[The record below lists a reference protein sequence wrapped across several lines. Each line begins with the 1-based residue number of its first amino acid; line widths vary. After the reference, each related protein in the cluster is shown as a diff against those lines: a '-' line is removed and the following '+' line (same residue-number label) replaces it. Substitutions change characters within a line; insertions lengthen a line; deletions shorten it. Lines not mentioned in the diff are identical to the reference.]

1 MNAEDKIR
9 IGLICAK
16 GGSGGGGGGSG
27 AIDYPDYMEAWHS
40 MALDDSGADTLT
52 SSLTDVMDAAI
63 GNSPWATATVYNPDA
78 DLALMIAAPDELQNL
93 VTLLSNGTTLDTLIA
108 DILDHTRVDDAVTEY
123 SADLGARLTAEVLPR
138 FESGM
143 RDINAVVSSAFVIGR
158 AIIEDGQTRQVAK
171 YSADLHMR
179 AFSNDALQ
187 VIGMKL
193 QYQQVASSMIIEA
206 NRMKIVA
213 KKEETEGNNQIE
225 EQDALWDIEVFQYGG
240 NLLAGIGGGTVNPK
254 EDVTRSKFGSAI
266 GGAMSGAVAGA
277 MYGATEG
284 ALVGSVPGALIGGI
298 LGAASSLF

>member
-16 GGSGGGGGGSG
+16 GSSGGGGGGSG
-27 AIDYPDYMEAWHS
+27 AINYPDYMEAWHS

-52 SSLTDVMDAAI
+52 RSLTDVMDAAI
-63 GNSPWATATVYNPDA
+63 GNSPWATATIYNPDA
-78 DLALMIAAPDELQNL
+78 ELALMIAAPDELQNL

-213 KKEETEGNNQIE
+213 KKEETDGNNKIE

-254 EDVTRSKFGSAI
+254 EDVTRSKLGSAI

-284 ALVGSVPGALIGGI
+284 ALVGSAPGALIGGI

>member
-16 GGSGGGGGGSG
+16 GSSGGGGGGSG
-27 AIDYPDYMEAWHS
+27 AVDYPDYMEAWHS

-193 QYQQVASSMIIEA
+193 HYQQVASSMIIEA

-213 KKEETEGNNQIE
+213 KKEETDGNNQIE

-284 ALVGSVPGALIGGI
+284 ALVGSAPGALIGGI